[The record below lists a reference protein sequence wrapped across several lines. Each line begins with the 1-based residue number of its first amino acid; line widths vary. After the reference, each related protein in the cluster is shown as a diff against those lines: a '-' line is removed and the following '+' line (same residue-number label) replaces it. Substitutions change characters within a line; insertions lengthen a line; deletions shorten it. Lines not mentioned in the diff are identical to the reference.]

1 MNPKSKEVL
10 SQFLRIGLPI
20 ILSVVGGSLALSYGM
35 QTKFDSLDRQK
46 LMAAQKPN
54 KLEQKKVDFD
64 LEKEYEVAS
73 LVYAVC
79 ARSSPFFPAVLLAPI
94 FLTPIE
100 NGNNR

>member
-64 LEKEYEVAS
+64 LEKEYEKMVTTVD
-73 LVYAVC
+73 LHKW
-79 ARSSPFFPAVLLAPI
+79 
-94 FLTPIE
+94 E
-100 NGNNR
+100 NKRVPRPPGQDY